1 MEQGNASGS
10 ASSNSVGMVSTKC
23 AANMSKSDQDCTV
36 LSQAQENDFAGQ
48 QKEQEQPK
56 KKQKIIDAIC
66 KYCHQRFDGASGK
79 GTTHLR
85 NHTEKCRLRLVKVPV
100 SQRLL
105 GKQVSSDVCWC
116 SVLRFL
122 HPSLQFLD
130 FSSAIAGQI

>member
-48 QKEQEQPK
+48 QKEQEQPT
-56 KKQKIIDAIC
+56 KKQK
-66 KYCHQRFDGASGK
+66 
-79 GTTHLR
+79 L
-85 NHTEKCRLRLVKVPV
+85 
-100 SQRLL
+100 QRLGFRL
-105 GKQVSSDVCWC
+105 LSKPKTKDVCWC
-116 SVLRFL
+116 SILRFL

-130 FSSAIAGQI
+130 SSSAIAGQI